1 MKLHHLGI
9 ACSNINDTIVYL
21 KQNYNV
27 TTVSEIIFDENQNVS
42 ISMVY
47 LKDSI
52 PFELISG
59 ETVKPFLKRN
69 SFVYHMCF
77 EVVNLNQTVESF
89 IKTGAMLISEPKSAV
104 LFDGRPVAF
113 LNTTIGLIEFLQ
125 A

>member
-9 ACSNINDTIVYL
+9 ACLHINDAINHL
-21 KQNYNV
+21 KQIYHV
-27 TTVSEIIFDENQNVS
+27 ITVSEIIFDENQNVS

-47 LKDSI
+47 LKDSV

-69 SFVYHMCF
+69 SFIYHMCF
-77 EVVNLNQTVESF
+77 EVSDLNQAIESYL
-89 IKTGAMLISEPKSAV
+89 KTGALLISEPKAAV
-104 LFDGRPVAF
+104 LFEGRPVAF
-113 LNTTIGLIEFLQ
+113 LNTTIGLIELLQ